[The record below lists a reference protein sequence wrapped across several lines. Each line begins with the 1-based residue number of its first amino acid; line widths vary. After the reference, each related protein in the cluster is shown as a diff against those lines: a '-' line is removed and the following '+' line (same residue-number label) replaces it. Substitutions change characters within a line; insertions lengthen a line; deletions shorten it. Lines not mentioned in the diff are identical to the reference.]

1 MKKLLFVVVLV
12 LGLAL
17 AACGGG
23 DASSGGTDGDSAVAS
38 VGDATAGKALF
49 AQTIIVDQA
58 GCVTCHSLEPDV
70 VIVGPSMAGI
80 ATRAETRVPG
90 LSAEDYIR
98 QSILEPNAYVVEG
111 YPAGVMVQVWGETL
125 TEEELNNL
133 VAYLLTL
140 N

>member
-23 DASSGGTDGDSAVAS
+23 DAGGETDGGDAVAA
-38 VGDATAGKALF
+38 VGDAAAGEALF

-58 GCVTCHSLEPDV
+58 GCATCHSLEPDV

-80 ATRAETRVPG
+80 ASRASSTIAG

-98 QSILEPNAYVVEG
+98 QSILAPNDYIVEG
-111 YPAGVMVQVWGETL
+111 YPAGVMVPVWEETL
-125 TEEELNNL
+125 TEEELDNL